1 MDKAELSTTLTLSY
15 MYATIAYATIIMAH
29 YELMTLWELI
39 DLVLRFILDQTI
51 QGEERNI

>member
-1 MDKAELSTTLTLSY
+1 